1 MSRQWK
7 EVKTQ
12 TISSEEIEK
21 MLRSDFGD
29 KVQPV
34 DAGKLAKQQRQR
46 ARYGNK

>member
-12 TISSEEIEK
+12 TLSPEEIER

-34 DAGKLAKQQRQR
+34 DADKLAKQQRQR
-46 ARYGNK
+46 ARYGNR